1 MLSKKALAGIAIVA
15 ILAVVVIAASMGS
28 SGPNAHYNYDIEL
41 TDTFVDEEG
50 FIERPIDGMQW
61 AILSYTV
68 TNDGYSPYV
77 STNPLTWEWT
87 LAVNG
92 LTYTYTSDSYSH
104 PGYDLKEVRKGE
116 TDSQTLVFSIPVSFG
131 LSDITVSQDYTLGG
145 DDFERDGSIKV
156 VKVTRSPQTYR
167 YDYSL
172 EFISDSALGPYSHPD
187 SGMRFLKV
195 TYAIANDSVTGG
207 VSMGAYAFDWSVQIG
222 GLQYG
227 QSTYYSTLVSG
238 YSDATV
244 IPGGNGSSACIIQ
257 VPIGSSISDMRVVFG
272 YDRYNEPL
280 AVFDDTLL

>member
-1 MLSKKALAGIAIVA
+1 MLSKKALAGIAIIAV
-15 ILAVVVIAASMGS
+15 LAVVVIAASMGS
-28 SGPNAHYNYDIEL
+28 SGPDARYNYDIEL
-41 TDTFVDEEG
+41 TDTFVNEEG

-68 TNDGYSPYV
+68 TNEGYSPYV

-87 LAVNG
+87 LGVNG

-104 PGYDLKEVRKGE
+104 PGYDLKEVRMGG
-116 TDSQTLVFSIPVSFG
+116 TDSQILIFSIPATFG

-145 DDFERDGSIKV
+145 DDFERDESIKV
-156 VKVTRSPQTYR
+156 VKITVSPQTYR

-172 EFISDSALGPYSHPD
+172 EFISDSALGSYRNPD

-195 TYAIANDSVTGG
+195 TYVIANDSVTGG
-207 VSMGAYAFDWSVQIG
+207 VPMGAYNFDWSVQIG
-222 GLQYG
+222 GLQYD
-227 QSTYYSTLVSG
+227 QFTYYSTLVSG

-244 IPGGNGSSACIIQ
+244 IPGGTGSSACIIQ
-257 VPIGSSISDMRVVFG
+257 VPMGSSIADMKVLFG
-272 YDRYNEPL
+272 YGQYNEPL